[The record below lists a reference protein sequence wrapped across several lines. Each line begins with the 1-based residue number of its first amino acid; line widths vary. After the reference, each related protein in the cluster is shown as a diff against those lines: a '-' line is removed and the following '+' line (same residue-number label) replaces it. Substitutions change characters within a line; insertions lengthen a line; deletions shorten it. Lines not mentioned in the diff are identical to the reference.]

1 MGLISRVSSRT
12 YRANM
17 PFDLQKAEL
26 DPSKSKI
33 GYFPKVKVTD
43 EIRRLVENII
53 FTNNVVLIGESDD
66 TYREFFNIANIA
78 LKLQNKPQ
86 LTRSDKRVAALDLDE
101 LPLSEKQQVQ
111 KHLYD
116 TRTQGTNQ
124 PYIAVCG
131 KSYTTLKSFVKFIQE
146 DKGKKFCQFM
156 EKCPDNYLE
165 LPKELKD
172 QFDKSK

>member
-1 MGLISRVSSRT
+1 
-12 YRANM
+12 M
-17 PFDLQKAEL
+17 PFDLQKPELDPYKAEF

-33 GYFPKVKVTD
+33 GYFPKVKVTE

-86 LTRSDKRVAALDLDE
+86 LTRSDKRVAALDLDD
-101 LPLSEKQQVQ
+101 LPANEKHQIQ
-111 KHLYD
+111 KHLYE

-124 PYIAVCG
+124 PYISVCG
-131 KSYTTLKSFVKFIQE
+131 KSYTTLKSFVQFIQN
-146 DKGKKFCQFM
+146 DRGKQFCDFM
-156 EKCPDNYLE
+156 EKCPENAQTG
-165 LPKELKD
+165 P
-172 QFDKSK
+172 SSR